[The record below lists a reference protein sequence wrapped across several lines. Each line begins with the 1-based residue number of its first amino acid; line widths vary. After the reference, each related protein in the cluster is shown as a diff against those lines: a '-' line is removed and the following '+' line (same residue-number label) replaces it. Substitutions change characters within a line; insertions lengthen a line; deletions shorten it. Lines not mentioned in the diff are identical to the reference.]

1 MNEVKIFQCSV
12 TFVVHILLN
21 LYQENVNAGP
31 AEFITHM
38 LGG

>member
-12 TFVVHILLN
+12 TFVMHISLN

-31 AEFITHM
+31 AEFVTHM
-38 LGG
+38 FGG